1 MNYAVAVLQAA
12 LMALERIGVDD
23 QRVAQLRAAIELLR
37 NESRSS
43 IGALL
48 GD

>member
-1 MNYAVAVLQAA
+1 MKYAVTVLQAA
-12 LMALERIGVDD
+12 LVALERIGVND
-23 QRVAQLRAAIELLR
+23 QRVYELRAAIELLR